1 MITVI
6 STIIICTSI
15 IFNGLYIAELSKVND
30 IRTKYAKD
38 KRNIIML
45 ILYFLSFVLLLFVLK
60 ENKIFEIFK
69 YIGICVYWIFLS
81 LALFMYLNLL
91 VYHKKDNDITY
102 LKLCSE
108 LKKRVLL
115 ISIISILWIVANV
128 LLEKTIYIV
137 MSFPIVMTLI
147 LGVLLVKF
155 VMCKKNISKN
165 IK

>member
-1 MITVI
+1 
-6 STIIICTSI
+6 
-15 IFNGLYIAELSKVND
+15 
-30 IRTKYAKD
+30 
-38 KRNIIML
+38 
-45 ILYFLSFVLLLFVLK
+45 
-60 ENKIFEIFK
+60 
-69 YIGICVYWIFLS
+69 
-81 LALFMYLNLL
+81 MYLNLL

>member
-45 ILYFLSFVLLLFVLK
+45 TLYFLSFVLLLFVLK

-108 LKKRVLL
+108 LKK
-115 ISIISILWIVANV
+115 
-128 LLEKTIYIV
+128 EY
-137 MSFPIVMTLI
+137 
-147 LGVLLVKF
+147 
-155 VMCKKNISKN
+155 C
-165 IK
+165 